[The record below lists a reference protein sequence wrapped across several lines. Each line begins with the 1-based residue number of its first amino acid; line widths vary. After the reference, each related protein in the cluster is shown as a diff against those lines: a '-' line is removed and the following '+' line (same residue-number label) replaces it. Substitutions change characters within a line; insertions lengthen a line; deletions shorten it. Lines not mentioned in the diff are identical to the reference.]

1 MLRATQRRAVTPLL
15 ATLPGHLTGITAVGT
30 GSLLASPV
38 GTVALVGAAYQVGY
52 VGLKYAWFQMEMVSR
67 DYLQDYVLAQQMRY
81 IFLISM
87 LLGFEGLFIEA

>member
-1 MLRATQRRAVTPLL
+1 
-15 ATLPGHLTGITAVGT
+15 
-30 GSLLASPV
+30 
-38 GTVALVGAAYQVGY
+38 
-52 VGLKYAWFQMEMVSR
+52 MEMVSR